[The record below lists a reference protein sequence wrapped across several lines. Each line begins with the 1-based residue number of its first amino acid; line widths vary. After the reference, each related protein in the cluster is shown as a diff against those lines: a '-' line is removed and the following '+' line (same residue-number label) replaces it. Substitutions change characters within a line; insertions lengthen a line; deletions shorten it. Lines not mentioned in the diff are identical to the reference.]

1 MLKGFGSGAIDT
13 KGIGHSI
20 DSNSK
25 EVEWI
30 LATPIQRGPILFRIE
45 SSFIL
50 DLWGRYEYP
59 TGLGADCCVVL
70 CQGSNTHQFLGHR
83 PLSNSI
89 AWSK

>member
-1 MLKGFGSGAIDT
+1 MLKAFGSDAIDT

-20 DSNSK
+20 DSNVK

-50 DLWGRYEYP
+50 DLWGRYEHP
-59 TGLGADCCVVL
+59 TGLGTDCCVVL
-70 CQGSNTHQFLGHR
+70 CPDSKTHPFFGQQ
-83 PLSNSI
+83 PLSESI
-89 AWSK
+89 P